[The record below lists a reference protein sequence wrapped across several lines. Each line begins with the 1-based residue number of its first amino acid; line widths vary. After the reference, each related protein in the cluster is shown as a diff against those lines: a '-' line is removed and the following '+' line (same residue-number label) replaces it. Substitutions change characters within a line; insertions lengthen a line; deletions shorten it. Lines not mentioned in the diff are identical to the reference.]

1 MEASVFFV
9 LILFSGIFL
18 LPTFIAH
25 IRKHHKFGGILFLNI
40 ILGWTGLAWVL
51 LLAYAV
57 LSDVKT
63 EKSS

>member
-9 LILFSGIFL
+9 LILFTAIFL
-18 LPTFIAH
+18 LQTFIAH
-25 IRKHHKFGGILFLNI
+25 IRKHHKFGGILFLSI

-57 LSDVKT
+57 LSDVKRK
-63 EKSS
+63 KSS